1 MNIIAIVLSLCA
13 VIISI
18 FALLK
23 GGKQGPKGDKG
34 DPGKKGDKG
43 DPGKKGDK
51 GDKGDDGTVI
61 TVNLSEIPFI
71 KVEDKILKIDGKVEA
86 TDGFFDK

>member
-13 VIISI
+13 IIISI

-34 DPGKKGDKG
+34 DPGK
-43 DPGKKGDK
+43 K